1 MHKKQ
6 KQKFILVAVVAVAV
20 GAFSFARFLQIIPM
34 PAFTDRLPETIAT
47 KPIDEDTS
55 IAGQPEAQE
64 VQPEEKSPEP
74 QPETTP
80 PIKDKTEL
88 SHMERVA
95 PKQAEITKQVQHEYT
110 YNPVML
116 PNDTF
121 AGQWAHSSVRAA
133 DAWDRTTGAPVVIA
147 VIDTGFGLNHEDLTD
162 SWHTN
167 QGEVGLTVD
176 GNTCWDG
183 SAKNK
188 SSNNCDDDA
197 NGYVDDWRG
206 WDFATIDN
214 NPQAGQ
220 QNPYGAGVSH
230 GTIVSGLVG
239 ATTNNSKGIASLN
252 WSTKIMP
259 LQALSDAG
267 PGTTSQVV
275 AAINY
280 AVDNGAKIINMS
292 LGSTYNDP
300 LLQPAIDYA
309 YANDVIVIAAAGNC
323 GTGAE
328 SGCIPSQ
335 PGIMIYPGQSRHVI
349 SVGAVD
355 ASDNRASFSSY
366 GPKLDV
372 VAPGS
377 GSLISPTWSILNPT
391 SGYTGSV
398 YGTSISTPIV
408 TSVASLI
415 KSVRPNAKHEE
426 ILSLL
431 SASARKPA
439 AMGSALYSNQYGHGI
454 VDANT
459 AIMVAQSINDSSPSP
474 ILAQAGSNI
483 SEHTFQTTSLLGS
496 GCSLVANSY
505 CTVWL
510 RNSSN
515 DYDRFLPYQMAQQ
528 NSQTN
533 GWTWSASMLTAGE
546 WSVYA
551 VNGTKSS
558 DPYYLFSK

>member
-6 KQKFILVAVVAVAV
+6 KQKITLVAIVAVAV
-20 GAFSFARFLQIIPM
+20 GAFSFARFLQIIPL
-34 PAFTDRLPETIAT
+34 PGFPNKLPETIAT

-55 IAGQPEAQE
+55 IAGQPEKQQ
-64 VQPEEKSPEP
+64 VQPEIKAPES
-74 QPETTP
+74 QPEATHP
-80 PIKDKTEL
+80 DKVESQL
-88 SHMERVA
+88 SQMERIA
-95 PKQAEITKQVQHEYT
+95 PKQAEIKKQVQYEYT

-121 AGQWAHSSVRAA
+121 AGQWAHNSVRAA
-133 DAWDRTTGAPVVIA
+133 NAWDRTTGAPVVVA
-147 VIDTGFGLNHEDLTD
+147 VIDTGFGLNHEDLVD
-162 SWHTN
+162 SWYTN
-167 QGEVGLTVD
+167 QGEVGLTVE
-176 GNTCWDG
+176 GNACWDG

-188 SSNNCDDDA
+188 STNGCDDDA

-206 WDFATIDN
+206 WDFASTDN

-239 ATTNNSKGIASLN
+239 ATTNNAKGIASLN
-252 WSTKIMP
+252 WSTKIIP
-259 LQALSDAG
+259 LQALSDDG

-275 AAINY
+275 AAIHY
-280 AVDNGAKIINMS
+280 AVDNGADIINMS

-309 YANDVIVIAAAGNC
+309 YANDVIVLAAAGNC
-323 GTGAE
+323 GTGTE
-328 SGCIPSQ
+328 SNCIPSQ
-335 PGIMIYPGQSRHVI
+335 PGVMIYPGQNRYVI

-355 ASDNRASFSSY
+355 AADNRASFSSY

-372 VAPGS
+372 MAPGS
-377 GSLISPTWSILNPT
+377 GTLISPTWSILNPT

-398 YGTSISTPIV
+398 YGTSVSTPIV
-408 TSVASLI
+408 TSLVSLI

-426 ILSLL
+426 VLALL
-431 SASARKPA
+431 SASARKPT

-454 VDANT
+454 IDANM
-459 AIMVAQSINDSSPSP
+459 AITVAQSISDSTSSP

-483 SEHTFQTTSLLGS
+483 SEHTFQTSSLLGS
-496 GCSLVANSY
+496 GCSIAANNY
-505 CTVWL
+505 CTVRL
-510 RNSSN
+510 RNNSS
-515 DYDRFLPYQMAQQ
+515 DYDRFLPYQLAQQ

-533 GWTWSASMLTAGE
+533 GWTWSAAMLSAGE

-551 VNGTKSS
+551 INGTKLS

>member
-1 MHKKQ
+1 M
-6 KQKFILVAVVAVAV
+6 ILVAIIAVAV
-20 GAFSFARFLQIIPM
+20 GTFCFVQFLRIIPLS
-34 PAFTDRLPETIAT
+34 AFIGHLPETVAT

-55 IAGQPEAQE
+55 IAGQPETQGE
-64 VQPEEKSPEP
+64 QPKEKPTEP
-74 QPETTP
+74 QPKADQ
-80 PIKDKTEL
+80 PIKNQSQL
-88 SHMERVA
+88 SQMERLA
-95 PKQAEITKQVQHEYT
+95 PKQAEIKKKVQNEFT

-133 DAWDRTTGAPVVIA
+133 DAWDRTTGASVIVA
-147 VIDTGFGLNHEDLTD
+147 VIDTGFGLNHEDLVD
-162 SWHTN
+162 SWYTN
-167 QGEVGLTVD
+167 QGEIGLTTT

-183 SAKNK
+183 TARDKTT
-188 SSNNCDDDA
+188 NNCDDDS

-206 WDFATIDN
+206 WDFVAIDN

-239 ATTNNSKGIASLN
+239 ATTNNGKGIASLN

-259 LQALSDAG
+259 LQALSDDG

-280 AVDNGAKIINMS
+280 AVDNGAKIINLS
-292 LGSTYNDP
+292 LGSIYDDP
-300 LLQPAIDYA
+300 LLQPAIDHA

-323 GTGAE
+323 GTGTE

-335 PGIMIYPGQSRHVI
+335 PGAMIFPGQSRHVI

-355 ASDNRASFSSY
+355 AADNRASFSSY

-372 VAPGS
+372 MAPGS
-377 GSLISPTWSILNPT
+377 GTLISPTWSILNPT

-398 YGTSISTPIV
+398 YGTSVSTPIV

-426 ILSLL
+426 VLALL

-439 AMGSALYSNQYGHGI
+439 AMGSAIFTNQYGHGV
-454 VDANT
+454 VDANI
-459 AIMVAQSINDSSPSP
+459 AIMVAQSLNDSTPSP
-474 ILAQAGSNI
+474 TLAQAGGNV
-483 SEHTFQTTSLLGS
+483 SEHTFQTSSVLGS
-496 GCSLVANSY
+496 GCTLQTNNY
-505 CTVWL
+505 CTIWL

-515 DYDRFLPYQMAQQ
+515 DYDRFLPYQIAQQ

-533 GWTWSASMLTAGE
+533 GWTWSASMLTSGE

-551 VNGTKSS
+551 VNGTKLS